1 MQRERQE
8 RKTLNYHKLQENFL
22 NLYFPL
28 HVSKLAFVFYAA
40 FVSQPPS

>member
-8 RKTLNYHKLQENFL
+8 TKTLNYQKLQENLL

-28 HVSKLAFVFYAA
+28 YVSKLAFIFYAA
-40 FVSQPPS
+40 FVPHPPS